1 MQMPSLYKKYHY
13 LPKRDQKQFFAFPE
27 KLGNDQ
33 IPFFFAKL
41 PSCYVNRV
49 KNLKNWVI
57 LEILTDFSP
66 MGAKCAAT
74 GCKQGYQGIPKD
86 PDISLH

>member
-41 PSCYVNRV
+41 PYFDPSYNMPELRSQIMFQD
-49 KNLKNWVI
+49 KSYNEKEKITSEKFTSGI
-57 LEILTDFSP
+57 LL
-66 MGAKCAAT
+66 
-74 GCKQGYQGIPKD
+74 
-86 PDISLH
+86 

>member
-27 KLGNDQ
+27 KLRNDQ

-41 PSCYVNRV
+41 PNKEYVCHTN
-49 KNLKNWVI
+49 
-57 LEILTDFSP
+57 
-66 MGAKCAAT
+66 
-74 GCKQGYQGIPKD
+74 
-86 PDISLH
+86 

>member
-41 PSCYVNRV
+41 PTIIQPAYFDFFVGSKMMIRNLSLTFRK
-49 KNLKNWVI
+49 KNAFTLGV
-57 LEILTDFSP
+57 
-66 MGAKCAAT
+66 
-74 GCKQGYQGIPKD
+74 
-86 PDISLH
+86 